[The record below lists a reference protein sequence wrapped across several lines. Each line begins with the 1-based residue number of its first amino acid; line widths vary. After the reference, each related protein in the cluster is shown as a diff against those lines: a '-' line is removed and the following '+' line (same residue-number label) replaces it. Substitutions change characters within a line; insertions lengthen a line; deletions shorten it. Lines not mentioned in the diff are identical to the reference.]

1 MELLIG
7 ASVLQLLP
15 LMTQLT
21 ENTSEGARLLQLFLL
36 MSKLTRKAIGAT
48 GGGHGVTA
56 VPTDSRRRPV
66 ELL

>member
-36 MSKLTRKAIGAT
+36 MTKLTRKASGAA
-48 GGGHGVTA
+48 GGGQGVTG
-56 VPTDSRRRPV
+56 VPTDGATHG
-66 ELL
+66 EGQ